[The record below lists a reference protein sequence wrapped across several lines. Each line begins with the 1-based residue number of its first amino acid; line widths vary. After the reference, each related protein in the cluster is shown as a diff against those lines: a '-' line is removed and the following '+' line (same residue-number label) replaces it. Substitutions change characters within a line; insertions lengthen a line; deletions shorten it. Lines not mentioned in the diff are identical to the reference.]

1 MAEMDN
7 QAGNASGTAQR
18 APTQAS
24 TRCFAKIN
32 LGLHVL
38 ERLDN
43 GYHRIETGYAFI
55 EWSDRLS
62 AEVSDRIHLD
72 INGTMATDHIPT
84 DERNLVLKACRAFE
98 KKIGLKRPYQFRL
111 EKEIPSGAGLGGGS
125 ANAAAAFRLLNT
137 LEQANLSTEELIE
150 LSRPI
155 GSDIGLFLR
164 AEPGLATGLGVDTEP
179 MEIQPDAWIVTVWP
193 GFESPTAEAYQ
204 NCTPEPY
211 PVLPLRT
218 VLLEEP
224 LEEWPVY
231 LTNDLEPPVIAMYD
245 MVGLMKEQLYE
256 FGADY
261 ASMSGSGSSVY
272 GIFEQDFVALHA
284 YESIR
289 NLGYQA
295 NLTRPSFIPDLR
307 ILTD

>member
-1 MAEMDN
+1 MST
-7 QAGNASGTAQR
+7 QV
-18 APTQAS
+18 PTQAS

-38 ERLDN
+38 ERHDN
-43 GYHRIETGYAFI
+43 GYHRIETGYCFI
-55 EWSDRLS
+55 EWADRLS
-62 AEVSDRIHLD
+62 AMVSDRIHLE
-72 INGTMATDHIPT
+72 ITGSNPTDHIPT

-98 KKIGLKRPYQFRL
+98 KKIGLKRVYEFRL

-125 ANAAAAFRLLNT
+125 ANAAATLRLLNV
-137 LEQANLSTEELIE
+137 LEQTSLSTEELIE
-150 LSRPI
+150 ISRPI

-164 AEPGLATGLGVDTEP
+164 AKPGIATGLGVDTEALD
-179 MEIQPDAWIVTVWP
+179 IQPDAWIVTVWP
-193 GFESPTAEAYQ
+193 GFESSTAEAYQ
-204 NCTPEPY
+204 SCVPEPN

-231 LTNDLEPPVIAMYD
+231 LINDLEPAVVARYD
-245 MVGLMKEQLYE
+245 MVGLMKEQLCE

-272 GIFEQDFVALHA
+272 GIFQQDFVALHA

-295 NLTRPSFIPDLR
+295 TLTRPSFIPDLR